1 LGLLGAIALAC
12 LKIKRC
18 VDWTFK
24 HALGTQ
30 ALRYGKPLTVI
41 GALIG
46 VFSLANKAG
55 LKDFGA
61 ALGAQGQLCSWRPM
75 TVMMHA

>member
-1 LGLLGAIALAC
+1 MKTDPVFRFFFWSLGIELAWGNVVTLAC
-12 LKIKRC
+12 FKIKRC

-46 VFSLANKAG
+46 VS
-55 LKDFGA
+55 
-61 ALGAQGQLCSWRPM
+61 
-75 TVMMHA
+75 V

>member
-1 LGLLGAIALAC
+1 MFALAC

-30 ALRYGKPLTVI
+30 ALRYILLYGKPLTVI

-46 VFSLANKAG
+46 VFSPSQQKAG
-55 LKDFGA
+55 LDFGA
-61 ALGAQGQLCSWRPM
+61 ALGA
-75 TVMMHA
+75 

>member
-1 LGLLGAIALAC
+1 MKTRVSLAEGNGNRSSLCQTWSLGIGLAWGNIALAC

-18 VDWTFK
+18 LDWTFK

-46 VFSLANKAG
+46 VS
-55 LKDFGA
+55 
-61 ALGAQGQLCSWRPM
+61 
-75 TVMMHA
+75 V

>member
-1 LGLLGAIALAC
+1 METDPVVPFGHWGLGLLGVIIITLAC

-30 ALRYGKPLTVI
+30 ALRYYIMASP
-41 GALIG
+41 
-46 VFSLANKAG
+46 
-55 LKDFGA
+55 
-61 ALGAQGQLCSWRPM
+61 
-75 TVMMHA
+75 

>member
-1 LGLLGAIALAC
+1 MRTDPVRPLGLILGIGLAWGNALLWLA
-12 LKIKRC
+12 LKSSVVWIGGL
-18 VDWTFK
+18 FK

-46 VFSLANKAG
+46 VFSLAN
-55 LKDFGA
+55 
-61 ALGAQGQLCSWRPM
+61 QG
-75 TVMMHA
+75 